1 MNHIAV
7 MGGWIQ
13 ASGTVI
19 NAIEP
24 AFSETNS
31 KVFAKAGNMLQAIGN
46 AIISENS
53 SIIVNKIANE
63 VQSTGNLVVVVGLYQ
78 KNITLE
84 IQGNLIQ
91 AVGAGVGFT
100 HAVRENNLVEAIGDL
115 LQTIGNS
122 LQSIS
127 GIIEKEEK
135 VDASLL
141 DYTGAWIQAGG
152 AIISA
157 IHLTIEN
164 ETHKNYYYE
173 AYNLVY

>member
-1 MNHIAV
+1 M
-7 MGGWIQ
+7 
-13 ASGTVI
+13 
-19 NAIEP
+19 
-24 AFSETNS
+24 
-31 KVFAKAGNMLQAIGN
+31 
-46 AIISENS
+46 
-53 SIIVNKIANE
+53 
-63 VQSTGNLVVVVGLYQ
+63 
-78 KNITLE
+78 
-84 IQGNLIQ
+84 
-91 AVGAGVGFT
+91 GAGVGFT
-100 HAVRENNLVEAIGDL
+100 HAVRENKLVEAIGDL